1 MDYVFT
7 QGSNH
12 EWYLSALQESEM
24 KPEATATPAPTAN
37 VPQDA
42 QSMVEDQLGNAMA
55 DTSTVLNDDA
65 ASDTSA
71 EEYTSADTRMPRP
84 RTAGKT
90 ALTANR
96 PPNTVSRAWPFGVH
110 ALLFWG
116 R

>member
-1 MDYVFT
+1 
-7 QGSNH
+7 
-12 EWYLSALQESEM
+12 M

-71 EEYTSADTRMPRP
+71 RRSTPPPTARMPRP

-96 PPNTVSRAWPFGVH
+96 PPNNFKSMCLLGYMLF
-110 ALLFWG
+110 LFWG